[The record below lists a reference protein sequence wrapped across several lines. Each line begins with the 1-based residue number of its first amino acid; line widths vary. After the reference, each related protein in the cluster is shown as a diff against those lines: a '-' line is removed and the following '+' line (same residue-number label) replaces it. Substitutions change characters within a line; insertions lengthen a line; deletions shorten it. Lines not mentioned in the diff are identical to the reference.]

1 MALEVELFGG
11 ELDPETGL
19 LRYDPGA
26 TLRGLVRVGPDGPQ
40 ARGVRA
46 VARWRATGRGGTDEG
61 GGPDVVVHGAAVP
74 PGSRLELPF
83 EYELPREPWSY
94 QGQIISLHWRL
105 EARLDVPL
113 GRDPAVEAGFILAPR
128 PPRQGPYPG
137 PVTAKQ
143 EDR

>member
-1 MALEVELFGG
+1 MPLEVELFGG
-11 ELDPETGL
+11 EPDPETGL

-26 TLRGLVRVGPDGPQ
+26 TVRGLVRVGPDGPP

-46 VARWRATGRGGTDEG
+46 VARWRASGRAGTDEG
-61 GGPDVVVHGAAVP
+61 GGSDVIVHGADVG

-83 EYELPREPWSY
+83 EYRLPREPWSY
-94 QGQIISLHWRL
+94 QGELFAIDWRL

-113 GRDPAVEAGFILAPR
+113 GRDPAAAASFILAPR
-128 PPRQGPYPG
+128 PAKQGPYPG
-137 PVTAKQ
+137 AATAKQ